1 MERALIFDENNPEH
15 WVLLLLQVSGLGAT
29 RAHVLLQNRGNAQA
43 IFAASRQDLQ
53 DLNLKLSENTHQWLK
68 NPDQNFSPH
77 VLVEGFGMGVC
88 VGKIHEKSGLSQS
101 TISHYLSILQN
112 ADLLLATRIGK
123 WTYYK
128 SNKTTIENYLT
139 AIISDI

>member
-1 MERALIFDENNPEH
+1 MEIDIVKISAALSNK
-15 WVLLLLQVSGLGAT
+15 T
-29 RAHVLLQNRGNAQA
+29 RLE
-43 IFAASRQDLQ
+43 IM
-53 DLNLKLSENTHQWLK
+53 QWLK
-68 NPDQNFSPH
+68 NPDQNFTPH

-128 SNKTTIENYLT
+128 SNKTTIEKYLNT
-139 AIISDI
+139 LKSKI

>member
-1 MERALIFDENNPEH
+1 MDTVKIAAALSNT
-15 WVLLLLQVSGLGAT
+15 T
-29 RAHVLLQNRGNAQA
+29 RMDIMRWLNDPDAH
-43 IFAASRQDLQ
+43 F
-53 DLNLKLSENTHQWLK
+53 T
-68 NPDQNFSPH
+68 PH
-77 VLVEGFGMGVC
+77 VLVDGFGMGVC

-128 SNKTTIENYLT
+128 SNKVTIENYLNT
-139 AIISDI
+139 LKSEI